1 MIDHE
6 RAETLLADFADGC
19 LPDELK
25 SELQR
30 HLESCISCTEWL
42 VWYRELKGALVA
54 APGHLAA
61 DDLAMLAV
69 RPQDLSDEDRS
80 RIEDHVKGCRE
91 CQDLLSRSRSALEPA
106 PVVTPFRRSIARARW
121 ALPLAAA
128 LVLGIFGGRVMR
140 TADTQGGVVTYRVI
154 GSAARAAQDLPEVQL
169 SAGVDQVLLA
179 VDVPLIL
186 DLASE
191 DLVEIVLMDDGENI
205 IWESEIV
212 VEEVRRRSADG
223 RMLLVAIPAEK
234 LHRGRFVIRVGFSTG
249 SEKIEFPF
257 MVVDG
262 A

>member
-25 SELQR
+25 TELQH

-42 VWYRELKGALVA
+42 VWYRDIKA
-54 APGHLAA
+54 AVDVGSGHPSAG
-61 DDLAMLAV
+61 DLAMLAV

-80 RIEDHVKGCRE
+80 RIEDHVKGCPE
-91 CQDLLSRSRSALEPA
+91 CQDLLTRSRSALEPA

-154 GSAARAAQDLPEVQL
+154 GSAARAAQGPSEVVL
-169 SAGVDQVLLA
+169 SPGIDQVLIA
-179 VDVPLIL
+179 VDVPLIQNL
-186 DLASE
+186 TME
-191 DLVEIVLMDDGENI
+191 DLVEITLTDDRGSLV
-205 IWESEIV
+205 WRTEIE

-223 RMLLVAIPAEK
+223 RMLLVAIPVEE
-234 LHRGRFVIRVGFSTG
+234 LHQGRFVIRVGASTG
-249 SEKIEFPF
+249 AERVEFPF
-257 MVVDG
+257 IVG
-262 A
+262 G